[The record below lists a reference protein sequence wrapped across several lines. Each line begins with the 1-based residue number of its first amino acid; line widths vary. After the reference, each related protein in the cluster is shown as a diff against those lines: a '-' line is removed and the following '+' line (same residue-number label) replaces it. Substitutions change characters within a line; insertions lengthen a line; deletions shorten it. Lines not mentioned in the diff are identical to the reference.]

1 MSNGIRRL
9 TVSPGPACS
18 DAERNMSRIPSDRGE
33 EGRCPD
39 FEERVLKLCACHPV
53 LGLPVYLLYAPGT
66 APYGRSTPT
75 GGSQNAIS
83 SPSAFS

>member
-1 MSNGIRRL
+1 
-9 TVSPGPACS
+9 
-18 DAERNMSRIPSDRGE
+18 MSRIPSDRGE

-75 GGSQNAIS
+75 GTASRVVWLLPLEQVWGDSDVSELSSAVFRGS
-83 SPSAFS
+83 